1 MSETTPDDPGLMGR
15 PIERKRAN
23 ASEGTDAAT
32 GDRTKL
38 AEPEMPRETP
48 ASQSE
53 GAPDFTSAAAA
64 GELPPVQP
72 TVTQA
77 SPDVPEAEKPVPELA
92 GSDLQPVEN
101 RDPQGGGPREPTPRA
116 EPEVP

>member
-23 ASEGTDAAT
+23 ASEGTDATT
-32 GDRTKL
+32 GDRAK
-38 AEPEMPRETP
+38 PEIPRETP

-64 GELPPVQP
+64 GDPPPVQP

-101 RDPQGGGPREPTPRA
+101 RDPQGGAPRESIPRDK
-116 EPEVP
+116 PEAR

>member
-15 PIERKRAN
+15 PFERKRAN
-23 ASEGTDAAT
+23 ASEGPDATT
-32 GDRTKL
+32 GDRAK
-38 AEPEMPRETP
+38 PEMPREPP

-53 GAPDFTSAAAA
+53 GAPDFTSAAAS

-101 RDPQGGGPREPTPRA
+101 RDPQGGGPWEPIPRA